1 MSVTLMA
8 SRICVAVDRL
18 FGDWRPENLE
28 AGTFV
33 RKRQFTIATLLKLWS
48 FSAFD
53 GGRQGDE
60 AVIGELWRRGLFP
73 LGQWQA
79 TGDRRVRRG
88 VPVGACGHGGEGDSR
103 GLPVR
108 AGPGEDA
115 RFMAGLPRDG
125 ERRHQDHHPPH

>member
-1 MSVTLMA
+1 MNLAVMA
-8 SRICVAVDRL
+8 SRICLAVDRL

-60 AVIGELWRRGLFP
+60 AVIGELWSRCLFP
-73 LGQWQA
+73 LGRRQA
-79 TGDRRVRRG
+79 ASSRRI
-88 VPVGACGHGGEGDSR
+88 P
-103 GLPVR
+103 
-108 AGPGEDA
+108 
-115 RFMAGLPRDG
+115 
-125 ERRHQDHHPPH
+125 